1 MEITAANVK
10 ELRNQT
16 GAGVMECKRALVEAR
31 GNIDAAIEI
40 LRRQGLDRADRKAGR
55 PAQQGVVDSYIHAG
69 GRIGAMV
76 EVNCETDFVARTD
89 DFRRLAHDIAHELG
103 HAYDA
108 TYLSAPQRASYLATR
123 SRNSANWWPGLRAAD
138 YTANAVTDY
147 GSGAGDFAEVFALC
161 HAPSPEFRSTL
172 APRPPDPCALIPLPR
187 RPAAA
192 ATRPGG

>member
-89 DFRRLAHDIAHELG
+89 DFRRLAHDIAMQV
-103 HAYDA
+103 AA
-108 TYLSAPQRASYLATR
+108 TGPKYLTV
-123 SRNSANWWPGLRAAD
+123 AD
-138 YTANAVTDY
+138 V
-147 GSGAGDFAEVFALC
+147 
-161 HAPSPEFRSTL
+161 
-172 APRPPDPCALIPLPR
+172 PPDD
-187 RPAAA
+187 AAQA
-192 ATRPGG
+192 

>member
-89 DFRRLAHDIAHELG
+89 DFRQLAHDIAM
-103 HAYDA
+103 
-108 TYLSAPQRASYLATR
+108 QV
-123 SRNSANWWPGLRAAD
+123 AAMSPRYVRPD
-138 YTANAVTDY
+138 EVV
-147 GSGAGDFAEVFALC
+147 AGD
-161 HAPSPEFRSTL
+161 APEEQILLKQPFIK
-172 APRPPDPCALIPLPR
+172 DPKRTIDQLI
-187 RPAAA
+187 
-192 ATRPGG
+192 